1 MNIITTVNIKG
12 LWGSQDVSINFH
24 EKNNFIIGVN
34 GTGKTTLI
42 NLLSAALTIDIE
54 KLMRIEFNSLD
65 IKFKEVGGTRR
76 PSIRVSKNS
85 DFVDD
90 GLTYEIKRAAKEDP
104 IKATINPDFNRVFF
118 ETNDVTRMYKK
129 RYQKNNAAMMYEIS
143 SILDDLIKVSWLSV
157 NRTDNTYNVD
167 YEKKTMSTIDHKI
180 INLNN
185 DLVRY
190 FSALSQQFSEHT
202 IEFQKQSF
210 LALISNEGAK
220 AAFKFSSSID
230 IEIERKK
237 LIEVFEV
244 LGVENKSYAKKLND
258 HFARVDKIKNN
269 VNFTGISGDDF
280 SVIYNSWRVHTLIA
294 DYDVLQTKKTN
305 IFKPRDNFINLLNSM
320 FGGRKNFSVSDKNEL
335 IVKTKDNRPIGLD
348 ELSSGEKQLLIILG
362 ETLLQHSKSV
372 IYIADEPELS
382 LHVIWQEQLTGA
394 ISKLNPNAQIIFATH
409 SPDIVGANQDSIINM
424 ESIVL

>member
-129 RYQKNNAAMMYEIS
+129 RYQKNNAAMMYEIG

>member
-12 LWGSQDVSINFH
+12 LWGSQDININFQ
-24 EKNNFIIGVN
+24 EKDNFIIGVN

-42 NLLSAALTIDIE
+42 NLLAAALTIDVE

-76 PSIRVSKNS
+76 PSIRVSKDLN
-85 DFVDD
+85 F
-90 GLTYEIKRAAKEDP
+90 GEYWLTYEIKKAVKEE
-104 IKATINPDFNRVFF
+104 ATKITVNPEFNRVVF
-118 ETNDVTRMYKK
+118 EMENTAKTYRR
-129 RYQKNNAAMMYEIS
+129 RYQKNNAVSMYEIS
-143 SILDDLIKVSWLSV
+143 SILNKLIKVSWLSV
-157 NRTDNTYNVD
+157 NRTDDIYNID
-167 YEKKTMSTIDHKI
+167 FENKAMSTIDHKI

-210 LALISNEGAK
+210 LALINNEGAS
-220 AAFKFSSSID
+220 AAFQFSSSID
-230 IEIERKK
+230 IDLERKK

-258 HFARVDKIKNN
+258 HFGRIEKIKKN
-269 VNFTGISGDDF
+269 VNLTGISVEDF

-305 IFKPRDNFINLLNSM
+305 IFNPRDNFIKLLNSM
-320 FGGRKNFSVSDKNEL
+320 FGGRKHFSVSDKNEL

-362 ETLLQHSKSV
+362 ETLLQHSMSV

-382 LHVIWQEQLTGA
+382 LHVIWQEQLTEA

-409 SPDIVGANQDSIINM
+409 SPDIVGANQNAIINM
-424 ESIVL
+424 EEIVL